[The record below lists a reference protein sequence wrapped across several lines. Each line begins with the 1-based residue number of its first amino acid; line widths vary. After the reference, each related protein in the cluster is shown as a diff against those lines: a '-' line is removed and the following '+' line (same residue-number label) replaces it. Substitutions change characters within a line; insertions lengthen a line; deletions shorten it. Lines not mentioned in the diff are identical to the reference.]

1 MLRLLVWLVI
11 LGALVYLTFWVIDRR
26 VAGDDE
32 RHPPRR
38 PRAGGSPDGPR
49 GSSGGPVGP
58 DDDEDFLRELD
69 RRRRSQDG

>member
-11 LGALVYLTFWVIDRR
+11 LGALVYLAFWVIDRR
-26 VAGDDE
+26 VDVGNEEE
-32 RHPPRR
+32 RAARR
-38 PRAGGSPDGPR
+38 PKPAKP
-49 GSSGGPVGP
+49 SGGPVGP